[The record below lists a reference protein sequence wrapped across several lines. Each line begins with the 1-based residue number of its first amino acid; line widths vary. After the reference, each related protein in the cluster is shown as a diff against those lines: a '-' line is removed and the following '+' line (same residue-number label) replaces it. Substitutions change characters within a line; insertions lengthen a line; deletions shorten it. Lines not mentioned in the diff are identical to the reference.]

1 MGEIFFIK
9 NFFIPD
15 ATTGCSTIIPV
26 AVSEGS
32 FLAFFPES
40 SSISFSSL
48 GLFEEVGAKYGLNS
62 KVDDDEVGTMVG
74 SPKLDRGWTVL
85 AFDGGRGTEANRQF

>member
-1 MGEIFFIK
+1 MREIFFIK
-9 NFFIPD
+9 NFIPD

-48 GLFEEVGAKYGLNS
+48 GLFEEVEAKYGLDS
-62 KVDDDEVGTMVG
+62 RVELYSV
-74 SPKLDRGWTVL
+74 VL
-85 AFDGGRGTEANRQF
+85 ELNFESLGFLLS